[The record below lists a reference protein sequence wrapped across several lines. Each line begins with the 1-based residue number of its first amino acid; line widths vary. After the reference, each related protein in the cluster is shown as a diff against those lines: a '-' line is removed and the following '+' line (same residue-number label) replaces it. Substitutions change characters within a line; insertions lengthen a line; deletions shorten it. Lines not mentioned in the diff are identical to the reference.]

1 MRILMLS
8 WEYPPR
14 TIGGIA
20 PHLYDLSHALARH
33 GHQVHVVTTDEVDG
47 TFTQM
52 DGPVYVTR
60 TPLPASRISITEWV
74 DVLNARMAQAAR
86 GVLRDWLTSDE
97 PVILHAH
104 DWLAEPSAVLMKHEF
119 KLPLVAT
126 IHATEYGRNNGIH
139 EPLQREIASREWRL
153 TYEAWRVICCSEYMR
168 REVQTAL
175 DVPQDKI
182 DVAPNGVDTALFT
195 FDFPAEAQARFRA
208 QFAPADAPL
217 FFFIGRMVP
226 EKGAH
231 LLIDAMRYVR
241 VDFPNAQAVIAG
253 GGVREHLEHLA
264 RWLGLRDHVTFTG
277 FTPEATKRR
286 LQRVASAAVVPSMY
300 EPFGIVAL
308 EAMASKTP
316 VVVSDA
322 GGLAEIVDHEVT
334 GLTAYAGD
342 SLSLANQLL
351 RIAHA
356 PEWAQGLAERAF
368 QKVQSVYNWDRIA
381 SLTADVYNRVWAEA
395 KLSHLVH

>member
-14 TIGGIA
+14 TVGGIA
-20 PHLYDLSHALARH
+20 PHLYDLSQALARC

-52 DGPVYVTR
+52 DGPVAVTR
-60 TPLPASRISITEWV
+60 TPLPPNRISIVEWV

-86 GVLRDWLTSDE
+86 SVLRDWLTTDE
-97 PVILHAH
+97 PVVLHAH
-104 DWLAEPSAVLMKHEF
+104 DWLAEPSAVVLKHEF
-119 KLPLVAT
+119 GLPLVAT
-126 IHATEYGRNNGIH
+126 IHATEYGRNGGIR

-153 TYEAWRVICCSEYMR
+153 TYEAWRVICCSEFMR
-168 REVQTAL
+168 HEVHTAL
-175 DVPQDKI
+175 DVPGDKI
-182 DVAPNGVDTALFT
+182 DVAPNGVDTDPFT
-195 FDFPAEAQARFRA
+195 FPFPTDAQARFRA
-208 QFAPADAPL
+208 QYAPDNAPL
-217 FFFIGRMVP
+217 FFFVGRMVP

-241 VDFPNAQAVIAG
+241 VEFPDARAVIAG
-253 GGVREHLEHLA
+253 GGSREHLVHLA

-277 FTPEATKRR
+277 FTSDATKRR
-286 LQRVASAAVVPSMY
+286 LQRVATAAVAPSLY

-308 EAMASKTP
+308 EAMAAGTP

-322 GGLAEIVDHEVT
+322 GGLKEIVDHEVT

-368 QKVQSVYNWDRIA
+368 QKVQTVYSWDRIA
-381 SLTADVYNRVWAEA
+381 SQTADVYTRVWSESRMCHAA
-395 KLSHLVH
+395 R